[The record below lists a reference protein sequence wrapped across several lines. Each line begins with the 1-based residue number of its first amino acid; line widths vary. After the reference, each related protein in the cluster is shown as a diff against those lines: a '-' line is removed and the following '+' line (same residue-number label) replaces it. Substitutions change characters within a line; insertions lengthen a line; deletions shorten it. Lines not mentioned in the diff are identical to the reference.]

1 MQIHKLF
8 KFNSKQP
15 HRSEEATLLA
25 IDEMLWSLKD
35 GKWHN
40 LTEIIE
46 KSSLPKP
53 LTKMALNFLQ
63 EFNFIQIDEKEEK
76 AKLSPP
82 VLNFTDAIQ
91 RLEKEEASSH
101 KGFEGT
107 VGINELASLRR
118 SFKNV

>member
-8 KFNSKQP
+8 KFYSKQYS
-15 HRSEEATLLA
+15 RSEDATLLT

-46 KSSLPKP
+46 KSPLPQP
-53 LTKMALNFLQ
+53 ITKMALNFLQ
-63 EFNFIQIDEKEEK
+63 EFNFIQIDEKEGK

-82 VLNFTDAIQ
+82 MFNFIDEIQ
-91 RLEKEEASSH
+91 RIEKEETLIS
-101 KGFEGT
+101 
-107 VGINELASLRR
+107 
-118 SFKNV
+118 